1 MPISWYRNK
10 VAHVPKYCGAKWQQ
24 KVNRM
29 SDSQVMALYF
39 SFKKRGYFDKRKKN
53 KEPTYTQLTLFDFKE
68 FAEVN

>member
-10 VAHVPKYCGAKWQQ
+10 VAHVPKYCNATWQQ

-29 SDSQVMALYF
+29 SDNQVMALYF
-39 SFKKRGYFDKRKKN
+39 AFKEKGLFDKPKKS
-53 KEPTYTQLTLFDFKE
+53 KESYTQLTLFDFKE